1 MDPLTKNLHSSKIL
15 PDVDFWTASKR
26 KKPNNKKGQLSQNGA
41 VRGLLFR
48 TVTRKSSETCQEEA
62 YQESDNVIALL
73 LQPNQDTRGVE
84 TSAVG
89 QNHRTFRHDEAAQS
103 NRWGGS
109 GRGDNRDKCC

>member
-1 MDPLTKNLHSSKIL
+1 MDPLTKNLHSSKIQ
-15 PDVDFWTASKR
+15 PAVDFWTASKR
-26 KKPNNKKGQLSQNGA
+26 KKPNNKKGQLS

-48 TVTRKSSETCQEEA
+48 TVTRKISETCQEEA

-73 LQPNQDTRGVE
+73 LQPNQDTGGVE

-89 QNHRTFRHDEAAQS
+89 QNHRTFRHDEAGQS
-103 NRWGGS
+103 NRWGGDW